1 MISALYNGISGLD
14 SFQKALNVQSN
25 NISNVNTIGYKSDKL
40 SFVDLM
46 YQDRIGKGAA
56 TAQVEK
62 NFTQGS
68 FKITDNSYD
77 VAIDGVGYFVIYDPA
92 NEETYYSRAG
102 DFKQAVDGKLVTAT
116 GLNVQGH
123 AATVTG
129 DMIINEDY
137 PNFMASQTVET
148 PTSVQSINAKAS
160 DYNSSA
166 TNDVDA
172 VTGRV
177 TKTSSAKI
185 SDIEQLK
192 ADYREKLAAYAS
204 NPTNA
209 GTAPVNQVTQIT
221 FGDYATQLV
230 DENDAVTLYVNNI
243 KYTQQFDT
251 DAATTMQLLAEKL
264 SSTQGIKD
272 ATFDDATGELT
283 INTLVP
289 GKNISIYT
297 PAINGQEYFTVNQT
311 AGVAGSGE
319 AALTASLTAL
329 ETALA
334 SADAELKVVTTN
346 IAIPPKGT
354 VDTSVVMDINALEDL
369 QLNLTQL
376 GISDNQ
382 FSDAEIVNGIIYM
395 VQGDNK
401 YAVGKIPTVAFK
413 NESSLTPQGGRMFST
428 TRESGEPINAAY
440 GSKIV
445 SGALELSNSNMSES
459 LVDLMTF
466 QRAYEAN
473 SKSITTSDEFLS
485 IAIQLKK

>member
-25 NISNVNTIGYKSDKL
+25 NISNVNTVGYKSDEL
-40 SFVDLM
+40 SFVDMM
-46 YQDRIGKGAA
+46 YQDRIGKGTA
-56 TAQVEK
+56 TAEVNK

-68 FKITDNSYD
+68 LKITDNSYD
-77 VAIDGVGYFVIYDPA
+77 VAIDGVGYFVIHDAA
-92 NEETYYSRAG
+92 NDEIFYSRAG
-102 DFKQAVDGKLVTAT
+102 DFKQAVDGKLVTANN
-116 GLNVQGH
+116 LVVQGH
-123 AATVTG
+123 PATITG
-129 DMIINEDY
+129 DMIINEDF
-137 PNFMASQTVET
+137 PNFFASQTIQT
-148 PTSVQSINAKAS
+148 TNNVQSINVKAS
-160 DYNSSA
+160 DYNTSA
-166 TNDVDA
+166 VNDVDT

-177 TKTSSAKI
+177 TKTSSSKI
-185 SDIEQLK
+185 SDIELLK
-192 ADYREKLAAYAS
+192 ADYRERLASFAAD
-204 NPTNA
+204 PTNA
-209 GTAPVNQVTQIT
+209 GTASTNQVTQIV
-221 FGDYATQLV
+221 FADYATQLV
-230 DENDAVTLYVNNI
+230 DENDALTIYVNNV

-251 DAATTMQLLAEKL
+251 DADTTMQLLAEKL
-264 SSTQGIKD
+264 SSTLGIKD
-272 ATFDDATGELT
+272 ATFDGSTGELT

-297 PAINGQEYFTVNQT
+297 PAINGQEYYTMTQT
-311 AGVAGSGE
+311 AAVLGTGQ
-319 AALTASLTAL
+319 AALTSS
-329 ETALA
+329 ETALQTA
-334 SADAELKVVTTN
+334 LTSANAEMKIVTTD

-354 VDTSVVMDINALEDL
+354 INTSVVMDIDALGDL
-369 QLNLTQL
+369 QLNLTEL

-382 FSDAEIVNGIIYM
+382 FSDIEIKDGIIYM

-413 NESSLTPQGGRMFST
+413 SENSLLPQGGRMFSA

-440 GSKIV
+440 GSRLI
-445 SGALELSNSNMSES
+445 SGALELSNSDLSES